1 MWLLALLKGILVGI
15 CASIP
20 LGPVGV
26 ICVQQTV
33 NRGRRA
39 GFASGYG
46 AAVAD
51 TLFTSVAFL
60 SLSVVLDFID
70 AHRQAIQISGGVL
83 LIVLGFITFV
93 RNAVKQFRK
102 DRASKKK
109 NYAQDF
115 VYVFL
120 LTLTNPLTVFIFLT
134 LFAAFG
140 MHNAEEGGGL
150 WILIPTLVG
159 VHLGATSWWYMLT
172 YTVSRFQSF
181 FRLRQVWWFNKIAG
195 VVIIL
200 LGVLMGLYPFL
211 GIQG

>member
-46 AAVAD
+46 AALAD
-51 TLFTSVAFL
+51 TLFATGAFL
-60 SLSVVLDFID
+60 SWSVILDFIEQ
-70 AHRQAIQISGGVL
+70 HRQIIQVGGGAI
-83 LIVLGFITFV
+83 LIALGIVTFV
-93 RNAVKQFRK
+93 RNAIKKFRR
-102 DRASKKK
+102 DRLKRS

-115 VYVFL
+115 VYIFL
-120 LTLTNPLTVFIFLT
+120 LTLTNPLSIFIFLT

-140 MHNAEEGGGL
+140 VHERSTQLEV
-150 WILIPTLVG
+150 LIPTLLG
-159 VHLGATSWWYMLT
+159 VHLGAAAWWYFLT
-172 YTVSRFQSF
+172 YLVSRFQSF
-181 FRLRQVWWFNKIAG
+181 FRLRQIWWFNKIAG
-195 VVIIL
+195 VLIIL
-200 LGVLMGLYPFL
+200 LGLITALYPFL
-211 GIQG
+211 SSQQ

>member
-1 MWLLALLKGILVGI
+1 MGLLLALLKGILVGI

-33 NRGRRA
+33 NRGQRA

-46 AAVAD
+46 AALAD
-51 TLFTSVAFL
+51 TLFASVAFL
-60 SLSVVLDFID
+60 SLAVVLDFIE
-70 AHRQAIQISGGVL
+70 AHRQIIQVFGGAL
-83 LIVLGFITFV
+83 LIVLGVLTFV

-102 DRASKKK
+102 DRAAKKK

-120 LTLTNPLTVFIFLT
+120 LTLTNPLTIFIFLT

-140 MHNAEEGGGL
+140 IHDSGSGL
-150 WILIPTLVG
+150 WILIPTLIG
-159 VHLGATSWWYMLT
+159 VHLGAAAWWFLLT

-195 VVIIL
+195 LLIVL
-200 LGVLMGLYPFL
+200 LGLAMALYPFL
-211 GIQG
+211 FGAN